1 MNSFDDAM
9 KDEPWPPRP
18 KKPVLREKLSKK
30 KYKIE
35 ETPTE
40 YLLYRLE

>member
-9 KDEPWPPRP
+9 EDEPWPPRA

-30 KYKIE
+30 KYRIN
-35 ETPTE
+35 ETADE
-40 YLLYRLE
+40 YHIYRLE